1 MTKLADAVRSIAPHC
16 NAAYLDGFDACAAA
30 FDKYEINAN
39 PLRQSHFLGQ
49 FLGETDGGVILTES
63 GNYTHAA
70 RIMAIFGVGRH
81 SAAITQSEAEK
92 IVALPMPQREKVLF
106 ERVYGA
112 GNPHKMNELGNRPG
126 DGWPFRGTGPI
137 QSTGRG
143 AAKAWADK
151 LGMAMQDDQL
161 WMLDPKII
169 FMPSLFEWDAGKLNA
184 FADRNDGRHIRRIIN
199 GGYNGLQDCEDWQ
212 AKAYAALRDPA
223 VHAEQPWQQAQP
235 DPSMS
240 AIQNSL
246 NLLGYVPK
254 LTMDGRFGPAT
265 KTAVRWYQTLANLP
279 VDGIPGPVTVT
290 SMNLRFATKR
300 AA

>member
-1 MTKLADAVRSIAPHC
+1 M
-16 NAAYLDGFDACAAA
+16 
-30 FDKYEINAN
+30 
-39 PLRQSHFLGQ
+39 Q
-49 FLGETDGGVILTES
+49 ES
-63 GNYTHAA
+63 GAYKTVG
-70 RIMAIFGVGRH
+70 RLMQIFGVGRH
-81 SAAITQSEAEK
+81 SAAITQDEAEK
-92 IVALPMPQREKVLF
+92 IIALPMPRREIVLF

-137 QSTGRG
+137 QSTGRA

-151 LGMAMQDDQL
+151 LGIAMKDDQL

-169 FMPSLFEWDAGKLNA
+169 FMPSLFEWASGKLNG
-184 FADRNDGRHIRRIIN
+184 FADLNDGRHIRRVIN
-199 GGYNGLQDCEDWQ
+199 GGYNGLQDCLDWQ
-212 AKAYAALRDPA
+212 EKAYAALRDPA
-223 VHAEQPWQQAQP
+223 KHAEAPWQQAQP
-235 DPSMS
+235 DPSIS

-246 NLLGYVPK
+246 NLLGYAPK
-254 LTMDGRFGPAT
+254 LTMDGRLGPAT
-265 KTAVRWYQTLANLP
+265 KAAVEWYQNIAGLP